1 LRIPRYRQVY
11 DTMRRAMS
19 SGELPPGAR
28 LPSTR
33 ALAATL
39 RVSRNTVVT
48 AYEMLAADN
57 LIRTMKGSGTR
68 VRGTVAYPQLPDP
81 RLILS
86 DAQYPAEALHFS
98 DREGNHIYLHR

>member
-33 ALAATL
+33 ALAAKL
-39 RVSRNTVVT
+39 RVSRNTVIT
-48 AYEMLAADN
+48 AYEMLAAED
-57 LIRTMKGSGTR
+57 LIRTVKGSGTR
-68 VRGTVAYPQLPDP
+68 VRGAVAYPQLPDP
-81 RLILS
+81 RLILR
-86 DAQYPAEALHFS
+86 DAQYPAKALHFS
-98 DREGNHIYLHR
+98 DREDNHIYLHR